1 MGHLILPNTP
11 SLADAAFQYA
21 SLGWPVL
28 PLYEPVGDRCSCGRS
43 SCSSPGK
50 HPRTRHGLKEVA
62 AAVGLSP
69 SSFSRL
75 IHGHRNVDPRLLEAI
90 EEAIKAPKTRPV
102 EPSSEPTPEDG
113 AA

>member
-1 MGHLILPNTP
+1 M
-11 SLADAAFQYA
+11 
-21 SLGWPVL
+21 
-28 PLYEPVGDRCSCGRS
+28 PLRPLHIKVALVRNKKTG
-43 SCSSPGK
+43 
-50 HPRTRHGLKEVA
+50 KEVA

-75 IHGHRNVDPRLLEAI
+75 IHGHRNVDPSLLEAI